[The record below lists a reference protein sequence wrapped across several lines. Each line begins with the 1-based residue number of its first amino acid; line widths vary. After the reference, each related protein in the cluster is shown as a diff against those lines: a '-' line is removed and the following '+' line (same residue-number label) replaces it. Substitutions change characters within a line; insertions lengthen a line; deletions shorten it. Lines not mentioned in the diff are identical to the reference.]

1 MKIKKFKSI
10 LAIVLVLITM
20 VAFAGCEKKQQSISD
35 EDLQLLQEMKE
46 ELEAENNSLKGIVAE
61 TDEIAEI
68 TEEETTEQEDVTE
81 SVAEDNFEDEPF
93 GISMALKYEDGD
105 SRPKYIKF
113 RFWVDDNRICTGDL
127 TKKADV
133 DSWMFEDV
141 RGYSSNEKT
150 HPVKLSPEHINEVR
164 NMFIDLY
171 EIQFNEYHE
180 LFHKIVDTKKIEF
193 SEEMPDSF
201 SIKVGGKT
209 VNLANLS
216 WQVGSNGGSENSN
229 EAELI
234 MITTKNSLGD
244 FFDYYSSIIAEDAGQ
259 EFDYGDYS
267 FIDNVIQV
275 DTPDSADSQGDNTEA
290 NGGSTVESIIGTW
303 YSTSDATVIT
313 FDENGNYTSNN
324 PNTGEHSSLKYYH
337 AGGNRYTA
345 YLEDYFDVDYYLK
358 GDTLVGEEGSYK
370 KK

>member
-1 MKIKKFKSI
+1 MLKRKIGLFL
-10 LAIVLVLITM
+10 LACVMAFTIV
-20 VAFAGCEKKQQSISD
+20 GCGSASGNSVSD
-35 EDLQLLQEMKE
+35 EDLQMLREMRD
-46 ELEAENNSLKGIVAE
+46 ELKTENNGLKGIVAE

-68 TEEETTEQEDVTE
+68 TEVDASEQEGVTE
-81 SVAEDNFEDEPF
+81 SVTEDDFEDEPF

-105 SRPKYIKF
+105 SMPKYIKF

-141 RGYSSNEKT
+141 RGAYSSNEKT

-290 NGGSTVESIIGTW
+290 NNGSTVESIIGTW